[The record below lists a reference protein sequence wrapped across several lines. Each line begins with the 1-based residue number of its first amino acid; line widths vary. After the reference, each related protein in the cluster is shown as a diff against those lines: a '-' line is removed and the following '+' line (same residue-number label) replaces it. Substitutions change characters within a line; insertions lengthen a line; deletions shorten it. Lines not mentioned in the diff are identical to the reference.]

1 MRFPVPNLSFAALIL
16 LGTLAGCAAPQYV
29 TNLSLTPPADT
40 AGRTCAQGCETR
52 KTACQA
58 DCQTR
63 YQACAKRLEPQVEA
77 RYVEA
82 LHRRYFIHSVT
93 RLRSIQ
99 MKYNQLLLAV
109 DTDKGPAEFYMRWAQ
124 DRAVEL
130 LRGDQGRK
138 MGLLTR
144 DAVVTLFSAVVVAGG
159 EPVAYLP
166 THVGS
171 SRGTYEGSARDI
183 YAASGKS
190 H

>member
-1 MRFPVPNLSFAALIL
+1 MIEQTKANECGAVMLLISSYGQPLALVAAE
-16 LGTLAGCAAPQYV
+16 
-29 TNLSLTPPADT
+29 SL
-40 AGRTCAQGCETR
+40 Q
-52 KTACQA
+52 Q
-58 DCQTR
+58 
-63 YQACAKRLEPQVEA
+63 
-77 RYVEA
+77 
-82 LHRRYFIHSVT
+82 
-93 RLRSIQ
+93 
-99 MKYNQLLLAV
+99 
-109 DTDKGPAEFYMRWAQ
+109 AQ

-138 MGLLTR
+138 MGRLTR